1 MYTFSATVTSDYTIS
16 VMSNTHWSC
25 KAEGNFKL
33 SKYDGEGNYD
43 IDIIIPDD
51 IMIADGTVTFSY
63 GDERCNYP
71 ELVIYLNNL
80 CYVSTNPSYR
90 ICNDEKTISFFYEEA
105 KETFYVSVTCFDG
118 WTVDTSDFD
127 YITSNNDV
135 MIISSGKDGELRI
148 VPSNQCNGKSIIHIK
163 LLKKGDT

>member
-16 VMSNTHWSC
+16 ILSNTYWSC

-33 SKYDGEGNYD
+33 SKYDGEGNCD
-43 IDIIIPDD
+43 IDIIIPSDV
-51 IMIADGTVTFSY
+51 MMADGIVTFSY

-71 ELVIYLNNL
+71 EVVIFLDNF

-90 ICNDEKTISFFYEEA
+90 ICDDKKTIFFFYEEA

-118 WTVDTSDFD
+118 WTVDSSSLE

-135 MIISSGKDGELRI
+135 MIISSGRDGELRI
-148 VPSNQCNGKSIIHIK
+148 IPNHQCDGKNIVYVK
-163 LLKKGDT
+163 LLKKET

>member
-1 MYTFSATVTSDYTIS
+1 MYTFSATVTSSYTIS
-16 VMSNTHWSC
+16 VISNTYWSC

-33 SKYDGEGNYD
+33 SKYDGEGNFI

-51 IMIADGTVTFSY
+51 IMIADGVVTFSF

-71 ELVIYLNNL
+71 ELTIFLSNL

-90 ICNDEKTISFFYEEA
+90 ICNDEKTIFFFYEEA

-118 WTVDTSDFD
+118 WTVESTNLE

-135 MIISSGKDGELRI
+135 MIISSGKDGELKI
-148 VPSNQCNGKSIIHIK
+148 IPNHQCNRKNIIHVK
-163 LLKKGDT
+163 LLKKQT